1 MIQHHPGDDRLLSL
15 AAGRL
20 TTGAGLLVSV
30 HLEGCGDCRA
40 RLHTLQSLGGVVLEE
55 SEPAAPAPGAWER
68 TLARIDAPVPPVD
81 APAAA
86 QPPEAWPPD
95 VQWPASLRGCSVSKW
110 HWMGPGMR
118 FARLQV
124 PRSAEGSLFL
134 LRIGPGRSLPRH
146 THQGTELTQVLSGSF
161 DDGRIVL
168 AAGDFDDAD
177 GGVHHQ
183 PVVRAGDEC
192 ICLAYLDA
200 PLRFDGRIAGMVG
213 GWVGL

>member
-1 MIQHHPGDDRLLSL
+1 MTRHHPGDDLMLAL
-15 AAGRL
+15 AAGHL
-20 TTGAGLLVSV
+20 SAGAGVVAAV
-30 HLEGCGDCRA
+30 HLEGCGTCRA
-40 RLHTLQSLGGVVLEE
+40 RLHTLQSVGGAMLEDAA
-55 SEPAAPAPGAWER
+55 PQALAPDAWQHTLARLDAPAP
-68 TLARIDAPVPPVD
+68 PVV

-86 QPPEAWPPD
+86 QPPVAWPAGL
-95 VQWPASLRGCSVSKW
+95 QWPASLRGCFISKW

-118 FARLQV
+118 FARVQV
-124 PRSAEGSLFL
+124 PRAGEGSMFL

-146 THQGTELTQVLSGSF
+146 THHGTELTQVLCGSF
-161 DDGRIVL
+161 DDGRAVF

-183 PVVRAGDEC
+183 PVVRAGEEC

-200 PLRFDGRIAGMVG
+200 PLRFDGRIAAVIG